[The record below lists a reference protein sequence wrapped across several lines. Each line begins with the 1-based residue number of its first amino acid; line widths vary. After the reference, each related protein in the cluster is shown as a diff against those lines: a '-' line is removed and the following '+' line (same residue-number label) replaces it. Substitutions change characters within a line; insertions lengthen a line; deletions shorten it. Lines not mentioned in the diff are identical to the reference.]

1 MGFGKLLFS
10 FFSAFA
16 VLLLCGCAGTA
27 PRYDGAGGKYVSVV
41 DGLPVVY
48 DFLDDNAYNRRR
60 AMPAPF
66 SDVRTVTIH
75 NTAGYLSA
83 RGERDRLN
91 KKRDNVSV
99 SFHFAVDENEAVQ
112 LIPLDM
118 HAWHAG
124 DGDRG
129 DGNLHSISIEI
140 CRSLCT
146 GGDSKLYERAEANA
160 VILAAHLLNIYNLPT
175 SALRM
180 HRDWSGKHCPHRIL
194 DRNGWDD
201 FKRRVDAARRMS
213 SAAR

>member
-1 MGFGKLLFS
+1 MDFGKLFRLF
-10 FFSAFA
+10 FVVFAAA
-16 VLLLCGCAGTA
+16 VLGGCAGTGSRCAA
-27 PRYDGAGGKYVSVV
+27 PSGAYVSVV

-66 SDVRTVTIH
+66 SGVKTVTIH

-112 LIPLDM
+112 ILPLDI

-124 DGDRG
+124 DGDG
-129 DGNLHSISIEI
+129 GEGNLHSVSIEI
-140 CRSLCT
+140 CRSFCK
-146 GGDSKLYERAEANA
+146 GDDAKLYDRAEANA

-175 SALRM
+175 SALLM

-201 FKRRVDAARRMS
+201 FKRRVDEQRRS
-213 SAAR
+213 GKIR

>member
-1 MGFGKLLFS
+1 MYFGKLFRLIFVV
-10 FFSAFA
+10 SAAA
-16 VLLLCGCAGTA
+16 VLCGCAGTGERYAA
-27 PRYDGAGGKYVSVV
+27 PSEAYVSVV

-66 SDVRTVTIH
+66 YGVKTVTIH

-112 LIPLDM
+112 ILPLDM

-129 DGNLHSISIEI
+129 EGNLHSVGIEI
-140 CRSLCT
+140 CRSLCN
-146 GGDSKLYERAEANA
+146 GGDAKLYDRAEANA

-201 FKRRVDAARRMS
+201 FKRRVDHQRR
-213 SAAR
+213 AGKIR

>member
-1 MGFGKLLFS
+1 MYSGKLFRLIFVV
-10 FFSAFA
+10 SAAA
-16 VLLLCGCAGTA
+16 VLCGCAGTGERYAA
-27 PRYDGAGGKYVSVV
+27 PSGAYVSVV

-66 SDVRTVTIH
+66 FGVKTVTIH

-112 LIPLDM
+112 ILPLDM
-118 HAWHAG
+118 RAWHAG

-129 DGNLHSISIEI
+129 EGNLHSVGIEI
-140 CRSLCT
+140 CRSLCK
-146 GGDSKLYERAEANA
+146 GGDAKLYDRAEANA

-201 FKRRVDAARRMS
+201 FKRRVDQQRR
-213 SAAR
+213 AGKIR